1 MSPTTEDLLPL
12 IRSREEVAAQLL
24 ARAASANE
32 RTERPAT
39 VTITYAFRRAKK
51 SPHIMQLNAVAKIK
65 EPKTAT
71 TELSGKTDAEMLGAW
86 DTEEEAGQER
96 IPGAG

>member
-1 MSPTTEDLLPL
+1 MSPTTDQLLPL

-24 ARAASANE
+24 ARAAAANE
-32 RTERPAT
+32 RTERPAAVT
-39 VTITYAFRRAKK
+39 VVYTFKRAKK

-86 DTEEEAGQER
+86 DTEEEPGQER
-96 IPGAG
+96 IPGA